1 MKIRST
7 AGITTVEVLPTH
19 RRQGMLTEMMRFQLA
34 DLRERGEFLAVLL
47 AAEWQIHGRFGYGP
61 ATFDHDLVT
70 EVAFKH
76 FPTDHPLRWQLADVN
91 AGQLSGE
98 MDWLWVRLLDVSRA
112 LATRG
117 YRTGGDLVL
126 EVHDPFL
133 GEHDRYLPSVRGGEA
148 ECVGTGREPD
158 LSLDV
163 RDLASIYLTRAARRR
178 PRGPTYSSAQH
189 MRRTARTGSDRSL
202 AQSMTA
208 R

>member
-19 RRQGMLTEMMRFQLA
+19 RRQGVLTEMMRFQLA

-61 ATFDHDLVT
+61 ATFALDHDLVT

-133 GEHDRYLPSVRGGEA
+133 GEHDRLPAERPRRRGGVRGDG
-148 ECVGTGREPD
+148 P
-158 LSLDV
+158 
-163 RDLASIYLTRAARRR
+163 RAGPVARRAR
-178 PRGPTYSSAQH
+178 PRLDLPHASSAQAS
-189 MRRTARTGSDRSL
+189 ARADVLFG
-202 AQSMTA
+202 AA
-208 R
+208 HAPHCPHWF